1 MNSFR
6 GKKRKKLQF
15 AYRLSI
21 ILTAIGS
28 VILLY
33 VVLGFGYKIEELE
46 YLSAIGGT
54 VVLVGLVCIP
64 LISWLWMTKNEKNG
78 L

>member
-1 MNSFR
+1 MSSL
-6 GKKRKKLQF
+6 GEKKEKKLQF

-21 ILTAIGS
+21 ILTVIGS
-28 VILLY
+28 FILLY
-33 VVLGFGYKIEELE
+33 VVLGFGSEIGEFD
-46 YLSAIGGT
+46 YLTAIGGII
-54 VVLVGLVCIP
+54 VLVGLVCIP